1 MSAQF
6 SENVEQSFER
16 FDEMERRAIDAGWPR
31 NSITIRHEGNRR
43 MLNVNGVD
51 VMEGGFR
58 QSLGGKFE
66 PLSNVLAPIPRPT
79 TT

>member
-6 SENVEQSFER
+6 SEDVKQSIER
-16 FDEMERRAIDAGWPR
+16 FDEMERRAIEAGWPR
-31 NSITIRHEGNRR
+31 NSITIRQEANRR
-43 MLNVNGVD
+43 ILNVNGVD

-58 QSLGGKFE
+58 ESPGGGFE
-66 PLSNVLAPIPRPT
+66 PLSNVLALIPRPT